1 MRNVDPP
8 RSVKQEDDRFCFM
21 PPPLA
26 SSDTGK
32 SFDACMSVSDIPMAI
47 EEETCTSLLSKMAMV
62 SDGYEHIEAV
72 VPKANLFV
80 PEVPTYVQEKQA
92 AQVEKANT
100 FCPIEPIERE
110 QAARNFAQELA
121 QIYASHMP
129 KVHAE
134 MEAQRQTS
142 SNFIA
147 PINSFIAPQEE
158 TEDSDEGVI
167 TVVDFTAMAKPVE
180 LNEVAAAVAELG
192 SVSVAEMAVAAPIAV
207 AAPVAVAAKPTQTSS
222 GLNAILKTRAL
233 APVNQQVSSSW
244 FA

>member
-1 MRNVDPP
+1 
-8 RSVKQEDDRFCFM
+8 
-21 PPPLA
+21 
-26 SSDTGK
+26 
-32 SFDACMSVSDIPMAI
+32 MSVSDIPMAI
-47 EEETCTSLLSKMAMV
+47 EEETCTSLLSKMAVV
-62 SDGYEHIEAV
+62 SDGYENIEAV

-121 QIYASHMP
+121 KIYASHMP
-129 KVHAE
+129 QVHAE

-142 SNFIA
+142 SNFVA

-167 TVVDFTAMAKPVE
+167 TVVDFTAMAKPVH
-180 LNEVAAAVAELG
+180 LDEVAVAVAEL
-192 SVSVAEMAVAAPIAV
+192 VSVGEPVAAMAI

-233 APVNQQVSSSW
+233 APVNQQISSSW